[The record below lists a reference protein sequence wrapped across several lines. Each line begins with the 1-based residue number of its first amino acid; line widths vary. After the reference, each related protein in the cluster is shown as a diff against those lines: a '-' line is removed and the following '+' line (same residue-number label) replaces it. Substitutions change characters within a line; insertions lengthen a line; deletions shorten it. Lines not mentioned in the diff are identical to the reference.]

1 MSAPPERRRRKLV
14 RKPRPLAERRR
25 VDLARKHL
33 QLSRERAGLCR
44 VQIWLSNRALEGLV
58 AMFIRGGKLTDATA
72 TDHRQLEAA
81 IAQELEQQ
89 GARWTT

>member
-25 VDLARKHL
+25 VDLARKRL

-44 VQIWLSNRALEGLV
+44 VQIWLSNPALEGIVTML
-58 AMFIRGGKLTDATA
+58 IRINKLTDLTA
-72 TDHRQLEAA
+72 TDHRKLELALAALLEA
-81 IAQELEQQ
+81 Q
-89 GARWTT
+89 GLSWTT